1 MRWAVMNVQE
11 ARKYAGGYEKCIFA
25 PNPTQ
30 LKKNYAMRS
39 KVIAASLISL
49 FFMKTVRSQSDELI
63 VQGQTG
69 HLYLQHTVVAKEN
82 WYSIGRLYNLS
93 PTVLAPY
100 NKLAMTQPLSIG
112 QQLQIPLTAV
122 NFSQNGQKAA
132 GESLVPLYHVIQE
145 KEWMYRISV
154 NHNRVPITS
163 LEKWNNIN
171 KDQVRAGMHIIVGY
185 LKVKTALSAF
195 ANKAGGTPVVTGTPG
210 SVKPVAN
217 ADAGL
222 PAGVAPAEKTATS
235 GVPPTG
241 NAGDV
246 AKPATSA
253 SGDKQVNGAA
263 KPAGDVAKS
272 GTSAPVDGGVK
283 PVTSMTK
290 PVDGG
295 VKPGTGATKPGDDG
309 VKPVTSM
316 TKPVDGGVKPG
327 AGATKAV
334 DGAVKPA
341 TNATTDKPA
350 GSVEKPVSPSG
361 KSFNGGFFKADFTD
375 GGKSVEGAAG
385 TFKSSSGWQDG
396 KYYALMNNV
405 PVGTI
410 VRITVGSSGKS
421 VYAKV
426 LGQLPDMKES
436 AGMTIR
442 ISNAAAGE
450 LGEGEGRFNVT
461 VRY

>member
-1 MRWAVMNVQE
+1 
-11 ARKYAGGYEKCIFA
+11 
-25 PNPTQ
+25 
-30 LKKNYAMRS
+30 MRS
-39 KVIAASLISL
+39 KVIAAFLVSL

-69 HLYLQHTVVAKEN
+69 HLYLEHTVVAKEN

-112 QQLQIPLTAV
+112 QQLQIPLTAI
-122 NFSQNGQKAA
+122 NFSQNGQKAT

-154 NHNRVPITS
+154 NHNRVPITN

-185 LKVKTALSAF
+185 LKVKTALSAL
-195 ANKAGGTPVVTGTPG
+195 ANKTGGAPVVTGTPG

-217 ADAGL
+217 ADAGV
-222 PAGVAPAEKTATS
+222 PAGVAPAGKTTAS
-235 GVPPTG
+235 SVPPAG
-241 NAGDV
+241 NAGD
-246 AKPATSA
+246 KPATS
-253 SGDKQVNGAA
+253 GA
-263 KPAGDVAKS
+263 KPVE
-272 GTSAPVDGGVK
+272 SAVK
-283 PVTSMTK
+283 PTEGVTK
-290 PVDGG
+290 PVGSV
-295 VKPGTGATKPGDDG
+295 VKPTEGVTKS
-309 VKPVTSM
+309 TE
-316 TKPVDGGVKPG
+316 
-327 AGATKAV
+327 
-334 DGAVKPA
+334 GAVKPTEGTVKSTESSVKQTEKPMVKPVETVVKPMEKPA
-341 TNATTDKPA
+341 DKPA
-350 GSVEKPVSPSG
+350 ESTVKPVEKPVSPSG
-361 KSFNGGFFKADFTD
+361 KSFNGGFFKTDFTD
-375 GGKSVEGAAG
+375 GGKSAEGAAG
-385 TFKSSSGWQDG
+385 IFKSSSGWQDG

-410 VRITVGSSGKS
+410 VRVTVSSSGKS
-421 VYAKV
+421 IYAKV

-436 AGMTIR
+436 AGLTIR

-450 LGEGEGRFNVT
+450 LGEGDGRFNVS

>member
-1 MRWAVMNVQE
+1 VYICPEPEPA
-11 ARKYAGGYEKCIFA
+11 F
-25 PNPTQ
+25 
-30 LKKNYAMRS
+30 LKNYIMRS
-39 KVIAASLISL
+39 KVVAFSLISL
-49 FFMKTVRSQSDELI
+49 FFVKTVRSQSDELI
-63 VQGQTG
+63 IQGQTG
-69 HLYLQHTVVAKEN
+69 HLYLQHTVAAKEN

-112 QQLQIPLTAV
+112 QQLQIPLTAA

-154 NHNRVPITS
+154 NHNKVPIPS

-185 LKVKTALSAF
+185 LKVKTALSAL
-195 ANKAGGTPVVTGTPG
+195 AKRTGAPVVTGTPG
-210 SVKPVAN
+210 SVKPAAN
-217 ADAGL
+217 ADGGV
-222 PAGVAPAEKTATS
+222 PAGVAPAEKTTVS
-235 GVPPTG
+235 NMPPAG
-241 NAGDV
+241 NAGDG
-246 AKPATSA
+246 AKQGAGAVKAADGAVRSTDGA
-253 SGDKQVNGAA
+253 VKQPEKAA
-263 KPAGDVAKS
+263 
-272 GTSAPVDGGVK
+272 DGVVK
-283 PVTSMTK
+283 PVTATGAGK
-290 PVDGG
+290 AAETT
-295 VKPGTGATKPGDDG
+295 VKPAETV
-309 VKPVTSM
+309 VKPVE
-316 TKPVDGGVKPG
+316 
-327 AGATKAV
+327 
-334 DGAVKPA
+334 KPA
-341 TNATTDKPA
+341 D
-350 GSVEKPVSPSG
+350 KPVSPTG
-361 KSFNGGFFKADFTD
+361 KSFNGGFFKAEFTD
-375 GGKSVEGAAG
+375 GGKSVDGVAG

-405 PVGTI
+405 PIGAI

-436 AGMTIR
+436 AGLAIR

>member
-1 MRWAVMNVQE
+1 
-11 ARKYAGGYEKCIFA
+11 
-25 PNPTQ
+25 
-30 LKKNYAMRS
+30 MRS
-39 KVIAASLISL
+39 KVIAVSLISL

-63 VQGQTG
+63 IQGQTG

-93 PTVLAPY
+93 PAVLAPY
-100 NKLAMTQPLSIG
+100 NKLTMKQPLSIG
-112 QQLQIPLTAV
+112 QQLQIPLTTV

-185 LKVKTALSAF
+185 LKVKTALSAL
-195 ANKAGGTPVVTGTPG
+195 AARTGGNVVVTGTPG
-210 SVKPVAN
+210 SVKPAAN
-217 ADAGL
+217 ADAGV
-222 PAGVAPAEKTATS
+222 PAGVAPVEKRTVS
-235 GVPPTG
+235 NVPPTS
-241 NAGDV
+241 NAG
-246 AKPATSA
+246 KQTATAGRSTFNQ
-253 SGDKQVNGAA
+253 GDSVAA
-263 KPAGDVAKS
+263 KPAEKPADRPAETV
-272 GTSAPVDGGVK
+272 VK
-283 PVTSMTK
+283 PVE
-290 PVDGG
+290 
-295 VKPGTGATKPGDDG
+295 
-309 VKPVTSM
+309 
-316 TKPVDGGVKPG
+316 
-327 AGATKAV
+327 
-334 DGAVKPA
+334 KPA
-341 TNATTDKPA
+341 D
-350 GSVEKPVSPSG
+350 KPVSASG
-361 KSFNGGFFKADFTD
+361 KSFNGGFFKNDFTD
-375 GGKSVEGAAG
+375 GAKSAEGAAG

-410 VRITVGSSGKS
+410 VRVTVASSGKI

-436 AGMTIR
+436 AGLTIR

-450 LGEGEGRFNVT
+450 LGEGEGRFNVS